1 MGADYNRVE
10 NRVEMVRGRKNLVEK
25 LVRGSGQIST
35 DTSYIGEL
43 CGSTKEN
50 WKHQV
55 VRRTGG
61 GGKVDIA

>member
-10 NRVEMVRGRKNLVEK
+10 NRVEMVGGRKNLIDK

-43 CGSTKEN
+43 CGPTKEN
-50 WKHQV
+50 WKHQE
-55 VRRTGG
+55 
-61 GGKVDIA
+61 